1 MLVAPLTA
9 TTPPNAR
16 PRPFFASPRRLRRTG
31 RRRAAGAG
39 RWLLAWLGAGST
51 ALLLYPD
58 LRGGSAFGLTLPF
71 WLVAAPLIDLAW
83 LRRKRLRALLVQRF
97 SRRAHWSR

>member
-1 MLVAPLTA
+1 MLVAPLPA
-9 TTPPNAR
+9 TSSPARAR
-16 PRPFFASPRRLRRTG
+16 PLASPRRLCRTG
-31 RRRAAGAG
+31 RRRGAG
-39 RWLLAWLGAGST
+39 TGTWLLAWLGAGVS

-83 LRRKRLRALLVQRF
+83 LRRRRLGALLAQRF
-97 SRRAHWSR
+97 SRRTRRSR